1 MSAKLR
7 EIRYTFETNEG
18 ALDVSRDA
26 DDYLRIEMR
35 GEEEVCV
42 HVEDAGA
49 LIRTVARLCN
59 ITSLDVE
66 EEL

>member
-35 GEEEVCV
+35 GEEVCV